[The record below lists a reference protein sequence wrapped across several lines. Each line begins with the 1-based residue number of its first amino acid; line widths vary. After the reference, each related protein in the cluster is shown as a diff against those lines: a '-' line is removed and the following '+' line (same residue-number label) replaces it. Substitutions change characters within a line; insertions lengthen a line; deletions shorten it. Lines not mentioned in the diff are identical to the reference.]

1 MSGFWVAYRPVIEFA
16 LLNAALAFSVYI
28 TLSTGLLSLA
38 NAGFMAIGAYTA
50 AILYV
55 YRDASALALYR
66 TAPVLTSV
74 VLAMTVALGVSFV
87 LGRPVLRL
95 RDVYLAIAT
104 LGFGEIVR
112 VVAVNGDAIVGA
124 IRGQPATEVALFNG
138 AEGIRTTRLVA
149 TWHLA
154 LYLALVVYCVVML
167 RRSRFGRVLDA
178 IRHDEAAAAAMG
190 INVVRYKTLA
200 FTLSAIIA
208 AGGGALNAM
217 LIRLVAPAHYDFARA
232 VELLTYAVL
241 GGIAHWSGAMLGA
254 FTLTA
259 LPELLRGLKEQREI
273 VNGIILMLAII
284 YLPRGLADPRF
295 WRSAVRRLRPGSS
308 GVAARAHRK
317 RESET

>member
-1 MSGFWVAYRPVIEFA
+1 MSDFWASYRPVIEFA
-16 LLNAALAFSVYI
+16 LLNAALALSVYV

-50 AILYV
+50 ALLHV
-55 YRDASALALYR
+55 NREAPALALYR
-66 TAPVLTSV
+66 AAPVLTSV
-74 VLAMTVALGVSFV
+74 LLAMAIALVVGFL

-112 VVAVNGDAIVGA
+112 ILAVNGDAIVGA
-124 IRGQPATEVALFNG
+124 MRGQPAADVSLFNG

-149 TWHLA
+149 TWQLA
-154 LYLALVVYCVVML
+154 LYLVVLVYCVVML

-217 LIRLVAPAHYDFARA
+217 LIRLAAPGQYDFARA
-232 VELLTYAVL
+232 VELLTYVVL
-241 GGIAHWSGAMLGA
+241 GGVAHWSGGILGA
-254 FTLTA
+254 LVLTG
-259 LPELLRGLKEQREI
+259 LPEVLRGLSEQREI

-295 WRSAVRRLRPGSS
+295 WRSLFRRLPTVSNRKTTGS
-308 GVAARAHRK
+308 
-317 RESET
+317 